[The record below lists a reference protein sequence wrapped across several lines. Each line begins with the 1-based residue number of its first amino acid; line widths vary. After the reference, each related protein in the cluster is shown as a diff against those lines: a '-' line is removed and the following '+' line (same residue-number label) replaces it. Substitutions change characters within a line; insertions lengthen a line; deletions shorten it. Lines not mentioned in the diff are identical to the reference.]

1 MGGLDLRKDSAIED
15 PVIDYKRRAAG
26 EKDEP
31 GEKIIAH
38 VRESPKPEPWPA
50 GDEGRQPA
58 PVQLGP
64 DFEDEDWPTE
74 ADAPTEEGQE
84 KPARLHGPENQ
95 NPAQGNVEGRF
106 RRLSAKFDVDSGQ
119 AIDKATNRTTDG
131 A

>member
-1 MGGLDLRKDSAIED
+1 M
-15 PVIDYKRRAAG
+15 IDYKRRAAG

-38 VRESPKPEPWPA
+38 VRESPEPEPWPA

-74 ADAPTEEGQE
+74 ADTPVEEGQE

-95 NPAQGNVEGRF
+95 NPAQGNVEGHF
-106 RRLSAKFDVDSGQ
+106 RRLSAKFDVDAGRPIIQ
-119 AIDKATNRTTDG
+119 HATRTTDR